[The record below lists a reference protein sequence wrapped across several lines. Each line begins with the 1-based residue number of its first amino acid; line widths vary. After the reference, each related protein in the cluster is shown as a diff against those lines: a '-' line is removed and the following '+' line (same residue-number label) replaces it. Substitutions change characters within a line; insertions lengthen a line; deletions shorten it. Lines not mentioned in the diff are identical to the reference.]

1 MRNLRILYFVAAVL
15 TSAAAHTGYA
25 QNLPSAD
32 QVFQMSVAKDAVG
45 SIVLNWS
52 IASGTYL
59 YRDKI
64 EVKRSDGTAVG
75 TQTISG
81 EMKDDPSFGET
92 EVYHAQA
99 EAIVPAAS
107 IVGASDVVVTYQGC
121 AEQGIC
127 YPPVTKKVDLTSFA
141 ITDAVHKAKSASSKQ
156 DIWTADPGL
165 SRQTAKPAVERTQ
178 SNKTAGLDGN
188 IGSVLVAFLGF
199 GLLLSFTPCVFPMI
213 PILSGMLA
221 QSGEQLTARRGFVL
235 SGAYVLAMALAYA
248 ALGVVVAWSGQ
259 NLQAALQTPL
269 ALGLMSAVFVGLAL
283 SMFGFYELQ
292 LPQAWQA
299 LILGRGNRRNGSIG
313 GAAILGFGSAL
324 IVGPCVTPPLAA
336 ALVYVAQTGNV
347 LRGAAALFSL
357 GVGMGLPLL
366 AFGTFGAGVLP
377 KSGPWLVRVKQIFG
391 FVFLGL
397 AIWVLSRVLPWSVE
411 LLLWSA
417 GLVIIAAYL
426 AVPELLKQ
434 RGGEQWRPGLV
445 AFGALPLAIG
455 VLIATAA
462 IASPDWLSRLAAS
475 PGISSMR
482 SANAAVFETV
492 STSAELDNAIARA
505 RSLGKPVLVDFS
517 AEWCVECK
525 VMDRT
530 VFSDATV
537 LKRLRAFSLIRAD
550 ATNYT
555 EDTRAFMKRYDVV
568 GPPTIIFLDAKTD
581 EEGPDTR
588 IIGPVNS
595 KTFLEQLDRL

>member
-1 MRNLRILYFVAAVL
+1 MNWSRVGLIFGKEVR
-15 TSAAAHTGYA
+15 
-25 QNLPSAD
+25 D
-32 QVFQMSVAKDAVG
+32 QVRDRRTLFMVF
-45 SIVLNWS
+45 VL
-52 IASGTYL
+52 
-59 YRDKI
+59 
-64 EVKRSDGTAVG
+64 
-75 TQTISG
+75 
-81 EMKDDPSFGET
+81 
-92 EVYHAQA
+92 
-99 EAIVPAAS
+99 
-107 IVGASDVVVTYQGC
+107 
-121 AEQGIC
+121 
-127 YPPVTKKVDLTSFA
+127 
-141 ITDAVHKAKSASSKQ
+141 
-156 DIWTADPGL
+156 
-165 SRQTAKPAVERTQ
+165 
-178 SNKTAGLDGN
+178 
-188 IGSVLVAFLGF
+188 
-199 GLLLSFTPCVFPMI
+199 
-213 PILSGMLA
+213 PILL
-221 QSGEQLTARRGFVL
+221 
-235 SGAYVLAMALAYA
+235 Y
-248 ALGVVVAWSGQ
+248 
-259 NLQAALQTPL
+259 P
-269 ALGLMSAVFVGLAL
+269 
-283 SMFGFYELQ
+283 
-292 LPQAWQA
+292 
-299 LILGRGNRRNGSIG
+299 
-313 GAAILGFGSAL
+313 ILGFGSAL

-397 AIWVLSRVLPWSVE
+397 AIWVLSRILPWSIE

-434 RGGEQWRPGLV
+434 RGGEQWRPWLV

-475 PGISSMR
+475 PGISSMT
-482 SANAAVFETV
+482 SANSAVFETV
-492 STSAELDNAIARA
+492 ATSAELENAIARA

-550 ATNYT
+550 ATSYT
-555 EDTRAFMKRYDVV
+555 EDTRAFMKRYNVV

-581 EEGPDTR
+581 EKGPDTR
-588 IIGPVNS
+588 IVGPVNS
-595 KTFLEQLDRL
+595 KTFLEQLGRL